1 MVRRPVNGY
10 APIEKETY
18 TKLSI
23 DAPKIVVRVI
33 RCTELPLFRKIKT
46 SIIAVFTVE
55 AQQRSALAYGLHTDE
70 KPSHSRPMIKYL
82 NSRECPRCSSTI
94 RIMLLKFN
102 PKIST
107 INGICRR
114 CDYSIKWQIIE
125 GSVSTAR
132 DWSLRKLRKPAL
144 QNSQSI
150 KLEVLR

>member
-1 MVRRPVNGY
+1 MVKQHVNGFR
-10 APIEKETY
+10 ISRQVNCETY

-55 AQQRSALAYGLHTDE
+55 AQKRSALAYGLQTDE

-82 NSRECPRCSSTI
+82 NSRECPRCSSTV

-107 INGICRR
+107 INGICRQ

-132 DWSLRKLRKPAL
+132 NWSLRKLRKPAL
-144 QNSQSI
+144 QSN
-150 KLEVLR
+150 

>member
-1 MVRRPVNGY
+1 MYRVAAVQEDKNLDYRRVY
-10 APIEKETY
+10 RR
-18 TKLSI
+18 S
-23 DAPKIVVRVI
+23 PK
-33 RCTELPLFRKIKT
+33 
-46 SIIAVFTVE
+46 
-55 AQQRSALAYGLHTDE
+55 RSTLAYGLHTDE
-70 KPSHSRPMIKYL
+70 KLSYSRPMIKYL
-82 NSRECPRCSSTI
+82 NSRECPRCSSTV

-144 QNSQSI
+144 QSSQSI
-150 KLEVLR
+150 